1 MASIPGPLRL
11 PDPKA
16 KSKKKKIDIP
26 YNRWPN
32 RVRRYVKTFITLA
45 ILITVVATIVSLA
58 TMDDVSLN
66 VAFGIVGGILQ
77 ILMYVVTAMFGIV
90 VQFGLLFWFLSRPQV
105 EIIRPG
111 DDTTVTFDDYWGQPQ
126 LVKLVKQWMSLLR
139 DRRDFEKMGGK
150 YISGLLLYGPPGTGK
165 TMLAKAI
172 AGESGMAFLSAA
184 GTSFQGMFWGMDIL
198 KVLRFSKY
206 SRDLARKYGACVAY
220 IDEIDAVGSNRGGV
234 RGGGGM
240 GGAGMV
246 SGTGM
251 GLGTFALSTLLGQMD
266 GMNNPTRGEKLKTR
280 IWKIFGKKYEVHRP
294 WHVMWMGST
303 NRPDVLDPALTRSG
317 RLDTKI
323 AVDPPDRASRRLIVE
338 GYLSKVKHDDSVDVE
353 SIVADTN
360 GLTPADIAGAITKDA
375 VRLAFFDGRKMVA
388 QKDIDKAFLE
398 QQMGMETPIEEMEEA
413 QRRVLAYHEAGHV
426 IAQYYVMPDQ
436 KIVRATIVR
445 LSTGSQGHMMP
456 VDTVEQYITPA
467 MRYAYDIIVSL
478 GGRVSEKIYAGQIFD
493 SVGGDYRNV
502 QYMLIRLAHTGF
514 FGPRL
519 AMQAAGMMANGLA
532 ANVNDKTLED
542 YWMQMEDATEKLL
555 RRHWK
560 EVSAVAEELLLK
572 STLNGKEVVDIIEA
586 NQSPDSLG
594 ENIIPRTLAAIR
606 AQALAQ
612 ARSGYSN
619 GEQRALAGP
628 AVVIAEK
635 QEGEPTEQ
643 REEDEK
649 EEMVIINGNGNG
661 TASRNGHSGN
671 GRHSPQ
677 PEVVSNGSGAYEP
690 QLENANEEPRPAP
703 ELIHD
708 PRKSES
714 QNGSTNQ
721 ALSAAQNE

>member
-1 MASIPGPLRL
+1 MASLPGPLRL

-16 KSKKKKIDIP
+16 KPKKKKIDIP

-32 RVRRYVKTFITLA
+32 RVRRYVKTVITLT
-45 ILITVVATIVSLA
+45 IIITVVAIVVSLA

-66 VAFGIVGGILQ
+66 VAFGILGGIAQ

-198 KVLRFSKY
+198 KVLRFAKY
-206 SRDLARKYGACVAY
+206 SRELARKYGACVAY

-251 GLGTFALSTLLGQMD
+251 GLGTFALSTLLSQMD
-266 GMNNPTRGEKLKTR
+266 GMNNPTRTEKLKAR
-280 IWKIFGKKYEVHRP
+280 IWKIFGKKFDPHRN

-375 VRLAFFDGRKMVA
+375 VRLAFFDGRKRVS
-388 QKDIDKAFLE
+388 QRDIDKAFLE

-478 GGRVSEKIYAGQIFD
+478 AGRVSEKIYAGQIFD

-502 QYMLIRLAHTGF
+502 QYMLLRLANTGF

-519 AMQAAGMMANGLA
+519 AMEASGLLRGGA
-532 ANVNDKTLED
+532 MGNFNDKTLED

-560 EVSAVAEELLLK
+560 EVSAVAEELLVK

-586 NQSPDSLG
+586 NQALDVLS
-594 ENIIPRTLAAIR
+594 ENIIPRTLAAMR

-612 ARSGYSN
+612 ARSGYSTDRRQALDEPVLVAAHERTDA
-619 GEQRALAGP
+619 GASQPEQDD
-628 AVVIAEK
+628 
-635 QEGEPTEQ
+635 Q
-643 REEDEK
+643 

-661 TASRNGHSGN
+661 SPNHNGKGN
-671 GRHSPQ
+671 GRHAPQ
-677 PEVVSNGSGAYEP
+677 PELINTGTGEYEP
-690 QLENANEEPRPAP
+690 QLENADEEPHSEP

-708 PRKSES
+708 PRRSES
-714 QNGSTNQ
+714 RDGS
-721 ALSAAQNE
+721 SER

>member
-16 KSKKKKIDIP
+16 KPKKKKIDIP
-26 YNRWPN
+26 YNRWQN
-32 RVRRYVKTFITLA
+32 RLRRSIKTIIILAIVITVFVVVYTLA
-45 ILITVVATIVSLA
+45 TA
-58 TMDDVSLN
+58 DDVSLN
-66 VAFGIVGGILQ
+66 VFFGILGGIAQ
-77 ILMYVVTAMFGIV
+77 ILSYVLTAMFGII

-172 AGESGMAFLSAA
+172 AGESGMAFISAA

-220 IDEIDAVGSNRGGV
+220 IDEIDAVGMSRGGV
-234 RGGGGM
+234 RGGGGT
-240 GGAGMV
+240 GGMV

-251 GLGTFALSTLLGQMD
+251 GLGMMALSTLLSQMD
-266 GMNNPTRGEKLKTR
+266 GMNNPTRTDKILR
-280 IWKIFGKKYEVHRP
+280 RVWKFFGKKYNPHRN

-323 AVDPPDRASRRLIVE
+323 AVEAPDRASRRLIVE
-338 GYLSKVKHDDSVDVE
+338 GYLTKIKYDDTVDVE

-375 VRLAFFDGRKMVA
+375 VRLAFFDGRKKVS

-398 QQMGMETPIEEMEEA
+398 QQMGMETPIEEMEEQ

-436 KIVRATIVR
+436 KIVRATIVK

-456 VDTVEQYITPA
+456 VDTVEQHIVPA

-478 GGRVSEKIYAGQIFD
+478 AGRASEKIYTGQIFD

-502 QYMLIRLAHTGF
+502 QYMLLRLAHTGF

-519 AMQAAGMMANGLA
+519 AMESAGLLQGGAAMGMNE
-532 ANVNDKTLED
+532 KTLEE

-560 EVSAVAEELLLK
+560 EVSGVAEELILK

-586 NQSPDSLG
+586 NQTPDSLN
-594 ENIIPRTLAAIR
+594 ENIIPHTLAAMR

-612 ARSGYSN
+612 ARSGYSKSGQIISEPALEAPRN
-619 GEQRALAGP
+619 HDGSTAPQSGEQ
-628 AVVIAEK
+628 
-635 QEGEPTEQ
+635 GEV
-643 REEDEK
+643 EDEK
-649 EEMVIINGNGNG
+649 EEVIVINGKGNG
-661 TASRNGHSGN
+661 STSDGSTNHNGN
-671 GRHSPQ
+671 GRHAPE
-677 PEVVSNGSGAYEP
+677 PEVISNGVGGYEP
-690 QLENANEEPRPAP
+690 QLDNEHEEPRPEP
-703 ELIHD
+703 ELLND
-708 PRKSES
+708 PRRAERTDS
-714 QNGSTNQ
+714 Q
-721 ALSAAQNE
+721 EH